1 MFNCQKAK
9 DAIFNR
15 KRKFLT
21 NYASLDNLI
30 CYVIHNCVNAKY
42 NLDQH
47 YRITAY
53 HCYARVCL
61 AFYIVYSFVICSIAY
76 ELS

>member
-1 MFNCQKAK
+1 MLQFNGQEAE

-30 CYVIHNCVNAKY
+30 CYVFQNCADAEIPAISV
-42 NLDQH
+42 
-47 YRITAY
+47 R
-53 HCYARVCL
+53 
-61 AFYIVYSFVICSIAY
+61 S
-76 ELS
+76 